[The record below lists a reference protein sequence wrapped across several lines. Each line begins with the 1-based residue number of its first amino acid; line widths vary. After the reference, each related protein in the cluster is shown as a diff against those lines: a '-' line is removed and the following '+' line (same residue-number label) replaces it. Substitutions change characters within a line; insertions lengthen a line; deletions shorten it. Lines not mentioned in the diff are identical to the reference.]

1 MLNVQK
7 YIGLDIHRKFIY
19 SVIMDID
26 GNIISDKKLK
36 NDPQVFEK
44 YFENIDKDSKIALE
58 SCSCWEYV
66 YDFLADMGFRCLQ
79 LANPSRIRLIA
90 ESNKK
95 TDRHDAKVLA
105 DLLRTN
111 MLPTSYAPTELIRQQ
126 RQLTRH
132 RADVGR
138 LKADIKNKIHAI
150 LIRHGIDYE
159 FSDLFGNGG
168 IKYLRSL
175 DLPYID
181 RYKMDNYLS
190 LIRHYDT
197 QILDI
202 QERIKE
208 FVLEMPQVEI
218 LKSMPGIGSYSGLM
232 IFSEIGDIRRFS
244 HAKKLA
250 SFAGLNPRVYQSGNK
265 CITGHISKQ
274 GSKNLRWIL
283 VQCAHVAV
291 MHDSNLAKTYH
302 RIRKRRGNKVATV
315 AVARKMLSYI
325 FTMLKNNVKY
335 QDLQINKKKAS

>member
-1 MLNVQK
+1 MNNMQ

-19 SVIMDID
+19 SVILDID
-26 GNIISDKKLK
+26 GNILSDKKLK
-36 NDPQVFEK
+36 NDPQVLEK
-44 YFENIDKDSKIALE
+44 YFNKIDKDSKIALE

-66 YDFLADMGFRCLQ
+66 YDFLSDMGFRCLQ

-90 ESNKK
+90 ESTKK

-138 LKADIKNKIHAI
+138 LKTDVKNKIHAI
-150 LIRHGIDYE
+150 LIRHGIDYH
-159 FSDLFGNGG
+159 FSDLFGDGG

-181 RYKMDNYLS
+181 RYQMDNYLS

-197 QILDI
+197 QII
-202 QERIKE
+202 NIEERIE
-208 FVLEMPQVEI
+208 DFVLQMPQVEI

-232 IFSEIGDIRRFS
+232 IFSEIGDIRRFNS
-244 HAKKLA
+244 AKKLT

-274 GSKNLRWIL
+274 GNKNLRWIL
-283 VQCAHVAV
+283 TQCAHVAV
-291 MHDSNLAKTYH
+291 MHDSNLARIYH
-302 RIRKRRGNKVATV
+302 RIRKTRGNKIAIVTI
-315 AVARKMLSYI
+315 ARKMLCYI
-325 FTMLKNNVKY
+325 FTMLQNNVKY
-335 QDLQINKKKAS
+335 HNLQIYKKKAS